1 MSSKGK
7 KIFSG
12 RVSAAALS
20 MALLSSAFALAAH
33 AARPH
38 RPAAQ
43 AATTNPGRVMGA
55 ITSVSGSTME
65 VKTDQGVSYAVT
77 IPAGVKLLRV
87 DAGATTL
94 GNAQAIGMSDLGV
107 GDRVLV
113 RLAAGDASPFAAS
126 SVIDIPHAAIVAR
139 QRAEQMEWQAH
150 GVSGLVK
157 SVDAATGTIVLTT
170 GAGKMAKE
178 VTLKVTPTTVLKRYA
193 GDSVDYAKA
202 TAAPFAAIHA
212 GDQLRARF
220 DANASGPDK
229 VALEV
234 VSGSFRNIAGRIS
247 NVNAKDG
254 TITLRDLLTKKN
266 VTVHIGATSQMKQL
280 TADQAKMIATLTK
293 GPAAGHGAAQGG
305 WQGAPGSGA
314 GQGAMRPQTGGAA
327 MGGAPQGG
335 YPQGGGAAW
344 HRPGAAGA
352 GMGAAAHGDPQQIVR
367 QATVIQI
374 KDLHKG
380 DAVMLVGTAGEE
392 QVTAITLLAGVEPL
406 LEASASE
413 QNALMANWSMGS
425 GGDQTDSTQ

>member
-1 MSSKGK
+1 MSSTGRMA
-7 KIFSG
+7 FSG
-12 RVSAAALS
+12 KAAAALS
-20 MALLSSAFALAAH
+20 VALVSAVFSLAAR

-38 RPAAQ
+38 HPAAQ
-43 AATTNPGRVMGA
+43 ATATTNPGRVMGA
-55 ITSVSGSTME
+55 IASLSGSTME
-65 VKTDQGVSYAVT
+65 VKTDQGISYSVT
-77 IPAGVKLLRV
+77 IPASVKLLRV

-94 GNAQAIGMSDLGV
+94 GNAQTISVSDLGV

-113 RLAAGDASPFAAS
+113 RLAAGDTCPFAAS

-157 SVDAATGTIVLTT
+157 SVDATSGTIVLTT

-193 GDSVDYAKA
+193 ADSVDYAKA
-202 TAAPFAAIHA
+202 TAAPMAAIHA

-220 DANASGPDK
+220 DAKAGGADK
-229 VALEV
+229 TALEV

-280 TADQAKMIATLTK
+280 TADQAKMIAALTK
-293 GPAAGHGAAQGG
+293 GPVAGGQTAGGQAGAH
-305 WQGAPGSGA
+305 GA
-314 GQGAMRPQTGGAA
+314 GQSGMRPQTGGRA
-327 MGGAPQGG
+327 MGNGPMGAPAMAGAPQGG
-335 YPQGGGAAW
+335 GGW
-344 HRPGAAGA
+344 RRPGGST
-352 GMGAAAHGDPQQIVR
+352 GMGAAHGDPQQIVR
-367 QATVIQI
+367 QATVIEL
-374 KDLHKG
+374 KDLRKG

-406 LEASASE
+406 LESSASE
-413 QNALMANWSMGS
+413 QNALMANWSMSS
-425 GGDQTDSTQ
+425 GGDQSDSSQ